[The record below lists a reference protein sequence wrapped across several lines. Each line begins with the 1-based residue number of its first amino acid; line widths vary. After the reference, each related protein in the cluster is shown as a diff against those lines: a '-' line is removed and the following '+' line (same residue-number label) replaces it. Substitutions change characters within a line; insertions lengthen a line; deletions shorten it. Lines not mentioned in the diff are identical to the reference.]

1 MNDCTHIVVCGTVR
15 ELMHGQHVRQGSDL
29 IDMEARVEHKCRCL
43 LRPRRDKRLV
53 NVDIML

>member
-1 MNDCTHIVVCGTVR
+1 MSDCTHIVVCGAVR

-29 IDMEARVEHKCRCL
+29 IDKMEARVEHKCRCL
-43 LRPRRDKRLV
+43 LRDKRLV